1 MQDDLLTSEI
11 KKNNNSFFVS
21 KELEDVLLSEN
32 LISKSNCL
40 LNVDNVSI
48 ECSVLSYKVCSKK
61 IVINIQTSNKRFT
74 GFKLES
80 FKDIMFSSGGIIQ
93 LQNKILSYKEYLN
106 NNSCY
111 NIKLKI
117 KLDCEEKDGVWVW

>member
-1 MQDDLLTSEI
+1 MQDDLLTTEI
-11 KKNNNSFFVS
+11 KKNNSNFFVS

-32 LISKSNCL
+32 ITSKSNCL
-40 LNVDNVSI
+40 LNVNNASI

-61 IVINIQTSNKRFT
+61 IVINIQTRCKRFT

-80 FKDIMFSSGGIIQ
+80 FRNITFSSGSIIQ

-106 NNSCY
+106 NNNCY

-117 KLDCEEKDGVWVW
+117 KLDCEEKDGV

>member
-61 IVINIQTSNKRFT
+61 II
-74 GFKLES
+74 
-80 FKDIMFSSGGIIQ
+80 
-93 LQNKILSYKEYLN
+93 KI
-106 NNSCY
+106 
-111 NIKLKI
+111 
-117 KLDCEEKDGVWVW
+117 